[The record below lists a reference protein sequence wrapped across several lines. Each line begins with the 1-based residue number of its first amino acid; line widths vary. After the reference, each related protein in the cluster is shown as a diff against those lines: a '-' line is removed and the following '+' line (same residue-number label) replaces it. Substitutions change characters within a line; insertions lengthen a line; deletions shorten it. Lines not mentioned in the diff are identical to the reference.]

1 METTVYWVAKFNDD
15 GFDELITGPFAQFI
29 DAIDSIT
36 DLDLLGSLRSDTH
49 HMRID
54 RKVRRYCE
62 RCGFNPAQVAVIRTG
77 GKTLARKAKAW
88 KRA

>member
-49 HMRID
+49 LRGHFR
-54 RKVRRYCE
+54 
-62 RCGFNPAQVAVIRTG
+62 VAEQTITI
-77 GKTLARKAKAW
+77 KI
-88 KRA
+88 